1 MEMNQDLNVSTH
13 VPASPLRTL
22 LLAIVA
28 PFGAIALLA
37 TPLAFDALKH
47 VVGL

>member
-13 VPASPLRTL
+13 LPVSPLRTL

>member
-1 MEMNQDLNVSTH
+1 MEMNQDMNVSTDT
-13 VPASPLRTL
+13 PASPLRAL

-47 VVGL
+47 AAGL